1 MSSAWRVEL
10 DEAAQ
15 RDLNKLGPS
24 TARQIA
30 RYLREKLATPENPRR
45 FGKPLSGKLHGLW
58 RWRAGDFRILG
69 RIEVDVLVV
78 FVIRVGHRKDV
89 YE

>member
-1 MSSAWRVEL
+1 VSLAWRVEL

-15 RDLNKLGPS
+15 RDLKKLGPS

-30 RYLREKLATPENPRR
+30 RYLREKLATPESPRR

-58 RWRAGDFRILG
+58 RWRAGDHRILG
-69 RIEVDVLVV
+69 RIEDHVLVV
-78 FVIRVGHRKDV
+78 FVIRIGHRKNV
-89 YE
+89 YD

>member
-15 RDLNKLGPS
+15 RDLRKLGPS
-24 TARQIA
+24 AARQIVS
-30 RYLREKLATPENPRR
+30 YLREKLTKPESPRR

-58 RWRAGDFRILG
+58 RWRTGDHRIIG
-69 RIEVDVLVV
+69 RIEDRVLVV
-78 FVIRVGHRKDV
+78 FVIRIGHRKDV